1 MEFPIDNL
9 NICLVG
15 CVSSGKSTILNTMFC
30 EDLAQ
35 TKIKRTTMTP
45 CIFIETNKKLV
56 SFDNINKKIS
66 DTNIKLIK
74 QSESASKPPKRSDYN
89 PLVFPVGKL
98 DIDCCSK
105 LLTIFDIPGLNDAR
119 TKTIYYDY
127 LRDTFN
133 VFNIVVF
140 IVDINSGINTSDE
153 VDILSFISEQ
163 TAIHKNNKKIHTL
176 VVVNKADDMQL
187 VSGDELEITGELNE
201 MFDQVKQTVTEQYKR
216 NNILDQLI
224 DIIPICALDAYLYRM
239 IRSKGSNFELKP
251 EVVLKIGINE
261 QGKKFSK
268 LPVERQ
274 RAEVNKII
282 SDKEFIDDMIKLSGF
297 SKFVSKLDNFLTDE
311 RSSKLVIDNLMQRYN
326 KLSPLDT
333 IIINNYNL
341 LENIGYYNDL
351 LTKIRPN
358 DETMYGQLVKEM
370 ISEINTGIKHKI
382 KQLTSAN
389 EVLSYYD
396 EIKETLN
403 KTFLKFYYDK
413 LEYPEYVKKHV
424 IDIIQNNFQN
434 KNHIFD
440 ITTQLSKLID
450 IKCSYELISD
460 CIKSV
465 INNRYG
471 LETIN
476 FYDYDPD
483 ILIKFLNKLKE
494 LELAYFLPFIRFI
507 ILSLHKGET
516 DMQRYFLYKSQN
528 EIYISTFLG
537 YSRNPISDYVYGL
550 NKEYVYTDSKY
561 KLDMYY
567 LIQCSLETTT
577 PIPIAYRVT
586 NLEDLK
592 Y

>member
-9 NICLVG
+9 NVCLVG

-45 CIFIETNKKLV
+45 CIFIESNKKLV

-74 QSESASKPPKRSDYN
+74 QSESASKPNASDYK

-163 TAIHKNNKKIHTL
+163 TAMHKNNKKIHTL

-274 RAEVNKII
+274 KAEVDKII
-282 SDKEFIDDMIKLSGF
+282 SNEEFIDDMIKLSGF

-341 LENIGYYNDL
+341 LENIGYYNNL

-358 DETMYGQLVKEM
+358 DEAKYQDLVKEM
-370 ISEINTGIKHKI
+370 IGEINTGIKHKI
-382 KQLTSAN
+382 KQLTDVN
-389 EVLSYYD
+389 EILSYYD
-396 EIKETLN
+396 EIKKILN
-403 KTFLKFYYDK
+403 QTFLKFYYDK
-413 LEYPEYVKKHV
+413 VEYPEYVKNYV
-424 IDIIQNNFQN
+424 IDLIQKNFQN

-440 ITTQLSKLID
+440 ITAQLSKLID
-450 IKCSYELISD
+450 IKCSYELISQ
-460 CIKSV
+460 CIQSV
-465 INNRYG
+465 IDNRYG

-483 ILIKFLNKLKE
+483 ILIKFLQKLKQ

-507 ILSLHKGET
+507 ILNLHKGESDT
-516 DMQRYFLYKSQN
+516 QRYFLYKSQN

-537 YSRNPISDYVYGL
+537 CSRNISDYVYGL
-550 NKEYVYTDSKY
+550 LNHEYLHMESKY
-561 KLDMYY
+561 KLDLYY
-567 LIQCSLETTT
+567 LKNI
-577 PIPIAYRVT
+577 
-586 NLEDLK
+586 N
-592 Y
+592 